1 MPVTSITPVAD
12 YSVEGDVAIV
22 TINSPPVNALSQ
34 SVREGLKLG
43 VEKAEA
49 DPQVKATVVICAG
62 RTFIAGADITEFG
75 KPHAAPFLPDV
86 LDKIENAKKPVVAAL
101 HGTALG
107 GGFEVALT
115 AHYRIAVPSAKCGLP
130 EIKLGLIPGAAGTQ
144 RLPRLVGV
152 ETALDVILSGTPFG
166 ARDAKT
172 WGVVDALAEEGKLRD
187 GAIAFAQ
194 GLIADKAPLKKVR
207 DRDEKLAP
215 ARGKPEIFD
224 AIRKANARKFRGFE
238 AWEKAIESV
247 KNAVDLPF
255 AEGMAK
261 ERDMFMALLGS
272 TQSKAQRH
280 VFFAER
286 AAAKIADIGPD
297 VPTKPIARVG
307 VIGAGTMGGGI
318 SMNFLTAGIPV
329 TIVETSQEALDRGV
343 SIMRRNYENTAKKGR
358 MTMDEVEARMG
369 RLTPTLDFGALAEAD
384 LVIEA
389 VYENMEI
396 KKSIFER
403 LDGVA
408 KPGAILA
415 SNTSYLDIDEIAAK
429 TKRAQD
435 VLGMHF
441 FSPANVMRLLEIVRG
456 EKTSKTTL
464 ATVAAL
470 APRIGKVGVTVGV
483 CYGFVGNRMLAER
496 QREAGKLILEGAT
509 PSSVDR
515 VLTDFGMPMGP
526 FAMSDLAGLDIGWSA
541 ETSRRA
547 SIRDILCEEGRRGQK
562 SGSGFYD
569 YDAER
574 NAKPS
579 AHVEEII
586 RAFAAS
592 KGIPQRQISNAE
604 ILERCIYP
612 MINEGAKILEEG
624 KAQRAS
630 DIDVVWIYGYGWPVY
645 RGGPMFYAD
654 TVGLKTVL
662 DKLKEFQ
669 AKFGD
674 DFKPAALLEKLAA
687 KGGTFSKA

>member
-1 MPVTSITPVAD
+1 MTSINPVAD
-12 YSVEGDVAIV
+12 YSVEGEVAIV

-34 SVREGLKLG
+34 GVREGLKLG

-49 DPQVKATVVICAG
+49 DPAVAATVILCAG

-75 KPHAAPFLPDV
+75 KPHAAPYLPDV
-86 LDKIENAKKPVVAAL
+86 LDAIENAKKPVVAAI
-101 HGTALG
+101 HGTSLG

-115 AHYRIAVPSAKCGLP
+115 AHYRIAVPSARFGLP
-130 EIKLGLIPGAAGTQ
+130 EIKLGLIPGAGGTQ
-144 RLPRLVGV
+144 RLPRLVGP
-152 ETALDVILSGTPFG
+152 ERALDVILSGTPFG
-166 ARDAKT
+166 ARDAKD
-172 WGVVDALAEEGKLRD
+172 WGVVDALAEEGKLRED
-187 GAIAFAQ
+187 AIAFARR
-194 GLIADKAPLKKVR
+194 LVADKAPLNKVR

-215 ARGKPEIFD
+215 ARGKPEIFE

-238 AWEKAIESV
+238 AWEKAILSV

-255 AEGMAK
+255 DQGIAE
-261 ERDMFMALLGS
+261 ERAMFMALLGS

-280 VFFAER
+280 LFFAER
-286 AAAKIADIGPD
+286 AAAKIADIGAET
-297 VPTKPIARVG
+297 PTKPIHRVG

-318 SMNFLTAGIPV
+318 AMNFLSAGIPV
-329 TIVETSQEALDRGV
+329 TLVETSKEALDRGV
-343 SIMRRNYENTAKKGR
+343 AIIRRNYENTAKKGR
-358 MTMDEVEARMG
+358 MTLEQVVERME
-369 RLTPTLDFGALAEAD
+369 RLSLTLDFRALAEAD

-389 VYENMEI
+389 VYENMEL
-396 KKSIFER
+396 KKLIFEK

-415 SNTSYLDIDEIAAK
+415 SNTSYLNVDEIAGM
-429 TKRAQD
+429 TKRPED

-456 EKTSKTTL
+456 AKTSKSVL

-470 APRIGKVGVTVGV
+470 APKIGKVGVTVGV
-483 CYGFVGNRMLAER
+483 CHGFVGNRMLAER

-509 PSSVDR
+509 PAQVDR

-541 ETSRRA
+541 ETSKGA
-547 SIRDILCEEGRRGQK
+547 TIRDILCEEGRRGQK
-562 SGSGFYD
+562 TGSGFYD
-569 YDAER
+569 YDEQR

-579 AHVEEII
+579 AHVEAII
-586 RAFAAS
+586 RAFAAA
-592 KGIPQRQISNAE
+592 KGVAQREISDAE

-630 DIDVVWIYGYGWPVY
+630 DIDVVWVMGYGWPIY

-662 DKLKEFQ
+662 ERLKDFQ
-669 AKFGD
+669 ATFGD
-674 DFKPAALLEKLAA
+674 EFKPAALLEKLAA
-687 KGGTFSKA
+687 EGGTFSKA

>member
-1 MPVTSITPVAD
+1 MPVTSINPVAELTI
-12 YSVEGDVAIV
+12 EGEVAIV
-22 TINSPPVNALSQ
+22 TINAPPVNALSQ
-34 SVREGLKLG
+34 AVREGLKLG
-43 VEKAEA
+43 IELAEA
-49 DPQVKATVVICAG
+49 NPAVKATVVLCGG

-75 KPHAAPFLPDV
+75 KAPAKPYLPDV
-86 LDKIENAKKPVVAAL
+86 LDTIENAKKPVVAAL

-130 EIKLGLIPGAAGTQ
+130 EIKLGLFPGAGGTQ

-152 ETALDVILSGTPFG
+152 EKALDVILSGAPFSAG
-166 ARDAKT
+166 EAKD
-172 WGVVDALAEEGKLRD
+172 WGVVDALAEEGKLRED
-187 GAIAFAQ
+187 AIAFAKK
-194 GLIADKAPLKKVR
+194 LIAEKAPLKKVR
-207 DRDEKLAP
+207 DRDEKLAE
-215 ARGKPEIFD
+215 ARGKPEIFE
-224 AIRKANARKFRGFE
+224 AIRKANARRFRGFE
-238 AWEKAIESV
+238 AWEKAIQSV

-255 AEGMAK
+255 DEGMRH
-261 ERDMFMALLGS
+261 EREMFMALLGS

-286 AAAKIADIGPD
+286 QAAKIADIGPD
-297 VPTKPIARVG
+297 TPTKPIGRVG

-318 SMNFLTAGIPV
+318 AMNFLSAGIPV
-329 TIVETSQEALDRGV
+329 TIVETAKEALDRGV
-343 SIMRRNYENTAKKGR
+343 SIMRKNYENTAKKGR
-358 MTMDEVEARMG
+358 MTLDEVEQRMG
-369 RLTPTLDFGALAEAD
+369 RLTPTLDFGALKEAD

-389 VYENMEI
+389 VYENMDL
-396 KKSIFER
+396 KKAIFER
-403 LDGVA
+403 LDGIA

-415 SNTSYLDIDEIAAK
+415 SNTSYLNVDLIAAK
-429 TKRAQD
+429 TKRPED

-456 EKTSKTTL
+456 EKTSKPVL
-464 ATVAAL
+464 ATIAAL
-470 APRIGKVGVTVGV
+470 APKIGKVGVTVGV
-483 CYGFVGNRMLAER
+483 CHGFVGNRMLAER

-509 PSSVDR
+509 PSQVDR

-541 ETSRRA
+541 ETSKRG

-562 SGSGFYD
+562 TGAGFYD

-579 AHVEEII
+579 AHVEAII

-592 KGIPQRQISNAE
+592 KGVAQRTISDQE

-662 DKLKEFQ
+662 DKLKAYQ
-669 AKFGD
+669 TKFGD
-674 DFKPAALLEKLAA
+674 DFEPAALLEKLAA
-687 KGGTFSKA
+687 EGGLFAK

>member
-1 MPVTSITPVAD
+1 MTSINPVAD

-22 TINSPPVNALSQ
+22 TISSPPVNALSRD
-34 SVREGLKLG
+34 VREGLKLG
-43 VEKAEA
+43 VEQAEA
-49 DPQVKATVVICAG
+49 DPAVKATVLICAG

-75 KPHAAPFLPDV
+75 KPPAAPYLPDV
-86 LDKIENAKKPVVAAL
+86 LDRIETARKPVIAAL

-130 EIKLGLIPGAAGTQ
+130 EIKLGLIPGAGGTQ

-152 ETALDVILSGTPFG
+152 ETALEVILSGTPFG
-166 ARDAKT
+166 AHEAKD

-187 GAIAFAQ
+187 GAIAFAKQ
-194 GLIADKAPLKKVR
+194 LIADKAPLKKVR

-215 ARGKPEIFD
+215 ARGEPAIFET
-224 AIRKANARKFRGFE
+224 IRKANARKFRGFE
-238 AWEKAIESV
+238 AWLKAIESV

-255 AEGMAK
+255 DEGVKK
-261 ERDMFMALLGS
+261 EREMFMALLGS

-297 VPTKPIARVG
+297 VATKPIARVG

-318 SMNFLTAGIPV
+318 SMNFLSAGIPV
-329 TIVETSQEALDRGV
+329 TMVETAQEALDRGV
-343 SIMRRNYENTAKKGR
+343 SIMRRNYETTARKGR

-389 VYENMEI
+389 VYENMDL

-403 LDGVA
+403 LDAVA

-415 SNTSYLDIDEIAAK
+415 SNTSYLNIDEIAAK

-435 VLGMHF
+435 VIGMHF

-456 EKTSKTTL
+456 EKTSKPVL
-464 ATVAAL
+464 ATIAAL
-470 APRIGKVGVTVGV
+470 APKIGKVGVTVGV
-483 CYGFVGNRMLAER
+483 CHGFVGNRMLAER

-509 PSSVDR
+509 PWSVDR

-526 FAMSDLAGLDIGWSA
+526 FGMSDLAGLDIGWSA
-541 ETSRRA
+541 ETSKRG
-547 SIRDILCEEGRRGQK
+547 SVRDILCEEGRRGQK
-562 SGSGFYD
+562 TGAGFYD
-569 YDAER
+569 YDAAR

-592 KGIPQRQISNAE
+592 KGIAQREISDAE

-630 DIDVVWIYGYGWPVY
+630 DIDVIWIYGYGWSVY
-645 RGGPMFYAD
+645 RGGPMFFAD

-662 DKLKEFQ
+662 AKLKEFQ
-669 AKFGD
+669 ATFGD

-687 KGGTFSKA
+687 EGGSFSKA